1 MVSKKTIDLGEYIVN
16 ITYDNETGS
25 ISVDVLDE
33 LHEIIESMNITN
45 VEDSRGDDEDNDA
58 AIDIDISLN
67 YLYAKSD

>member
-1 MVSKKTIDLGEYIVN
+1 MVTKKTIDLGEYIVN
-16 ITYDNETGS
+16 ITYDNQTGS

-45 VEDSRGDDEDNDA
+45 VEDSSGDDDEDNDA

-67 YLYAKSD
+67 

>member
-33 LHEIIESMNITN
+33 LHDLIESMNITN

-58 AIDIDISLN
+58 SIDIDISLN
-67 YLYAKSD
+67 

>member
-25 ISVDVLDE
+25 ISVEVLDE
-33 LHEIIESMNITN
+33 LHELIESMDITN
-45 VEDSRGDDEDNDA
+45 AEDIRRDDDEDNDA

-67 YLYAKSD
+67 

>member
-16 ITYDNETGS
+16 ITYDNQTGS

-45 VEDSRGDDEDNDA
+45 VEDSGRDDDEDNDA

-67 YLYAKSD
+67 

>member
-16 ITYDNETGS
+16 ITYNNETGS

-67 YLYAKSD
+67 

>member
-16 ITYDNETGS
+16 ITYDNQTGS

-45 VEDSRGDDEDNDA
+45 VEDSGKDDDDDNDA
-58 AIDIDISLN
+58 TIDIDISLN
-67 YLYAKSD
+67 